1 MASDALRDD
10 IQSLYIDHHSWLLG
24 WLRRRM
30 RDAGHASDL
39 AQDTFLKVLVAGTI
53 TDIREPRPFLATI
66 AQRLLTNHWRR
77 EELEKAYLDALQH
90 LPEASWP
97 SPETL
102 SILMESLSLVD
113 RALARLSNKA
123 RSAFLFAHLDGMTY
137 AEIATELNVS
147 THSVKK
153 YLTQANMLCFFA
165 APDFAAL

>member
-1 MASDALRDD
+1 
-10 IQSLYIDHHSWLLG
+10 
-24 WLRRRM
+24 M

-39 AQDTFLKVLVAGTI
+39 AQDTFLKVLVADCS

-90 LPEASWP
+90 QPEASWP

-102 SILMESLSLVD
+102 SILMESLALVD
-113 RALARLSNKA
+113 RALSKLSTKA
-123 RSAFLFAHLDGMTY
+123 RTAFLLAHLDGMTY
-137 AEIATELNVS
+137 AQIADELNVS

-153 YLTQANMLCFFA
+153 YITQANMQCFFA
-165 APDFAAL
+165 SPDFTTL